1 MRNYKSIILPVLGF
15 LLGFLLCLVC
25 TNDFEKYVEIKEII
39 RDTAN
44 HEGCL
49 KAGWYGNYKQVTN

>member
-1 MRNYKSIILPVLGF
+1 MPVLGF

>member
-1 MRNYKSIILPVLGF
+1 MRNYKSIIMPVLGF

-25 TNDFEKYVEIKEII
+25 TNDFEKHVEIKEII

-44 HEGCL
+44 HDGCL